1 MYWSR
6 WWVSFP
12 ARLLLSS
19 RSKKKS
25 HSLSVVIILLV
36 KTNQS
41 RAWRLKKTMSKL
53 DTLEF
58 IILRQQSKILLCLD
72 FSRVYM
78 ISTNCMNS
86 LSAYLDNGRYFR
98 YFMLIPTHHRFSF
111 TIYIYIYKHKKQC
124 QIYSNL
130 LFSAVIASCYYMCMN
145 I

>member
-1 MYWSR
+1 MSFFSR
-6 WWVSFP
+6 QTAVKFEIEKERQQFIRRDNPVGKNKSITCL
-12 ARLLLSS
+12 A
-19 RSKKKS
+19 SKKTK
-25 HSLSVVIILLV
+25 
-36 KTNQS
+36 
-41 RAWRLKKTMSKL
+41 SKL

-86 LSAYLDNGRYFR
+86 PSAYLDNGRYFR

-130 LFSAVIASCYYMCMN
+130 LFSAVIVSCYICAWIYN
-145 I
+145 QVF